1 MATIP
6 LYNKPT
12 FIAWRSTFGGIRDN
26 ATNEGPFYAANT
38 WGQKAA

>member
-6 LYNKPT
+6 LYKKPT
-12 FIAWRSTFGGIRDN
+12 FIAWRNTFASIGDN
-26 ATNEGPFYAANT
+26 PTYEGPFWNAGT